1 MGSRPRAIVTG
12 AASGIGEAAARRL
25 LDEGCS
31 VVAVDINESGL
42 ERIAAAGAEPLV
54 ADLADL
60 EDRERVIAAGQG
72 STTSSTRRGSSASS
86 PCPSSRSTT
95 GARSSPIN
103 AEAIFF
109 LCQGIGPTMPPGSA
123 IVNLSSSSA
132 KLSNTVEAAVYAAS
146 KTTILSI
153 TRSFAYGLAEIPVRV
168 NAVCPAIIDTPM
180 QDKVLEQVAP
190 LRGMTVEELTE
201 ARNAS
206 VPLGRPASPEELAG
220 LIWFLLGEKPG
231 YMTGQAVNYGEA
243 TSPGDGAAPSC
254 RTVRRYVMEPRPA
267 LLSQLGMRGPS
278 SERAFSNLAAV
289 EE

>member
-1 MGSRPRAIVTG
+1 MGPRPKGMVTG
-12 AASGIGEAAARRL
+12 AASGIGEAVARRL

-31 VVAVDINESGL
+31 VVAVDINERGL
-42 ERIAAAGAEPLV
+42 AGIADAGAEPLV

-60 EDRERVIAAGQG
+60 EHRARVIEAGHGMDYLVNAAGIIRLKAL
-72 STTSSTRRGSSASS
+72 SEFTIDDWRDIFT
-86 PCPSSRSTT
+86 
-95 GARSSPIN
+95 IN

-132 KLSNTVEAAVYAAS
+132 KLSNTVEAAIYAAS

-180 QDKVLEQVAP
+180 QDKVLELVAP
-190 LRGMTVEELTE
+190 LRGMTVEELTV

-206 VPLGRPASPEELAG
+206 VPLGRTAAPEELAG

-231 YMTGQAVNYGEA
+231 YMTGQAVNYG
-243 TSPGDGAAPSC
+243 GG
-254 RTVRRYVMEPRPA
+254 YVTW
-267 LLSQLGMRGPS
+267 
-278 SERAFSNLAAV
+278 
-289 EE
+289 

>member
-1 MGSRPRAIVTG
+1 MDPRPRAMVTG
-12 AASGIGEAAARRL
+12 AASGIGQAAARRL
-25 LDEGCS
+25 IDEGCS
-31 VVAVDINESGL
+31 VMAVDINEAGL
-42 ERIAAAGAEPLV
+42 EPIVSEGATPLV

-60 EDRERVIAAGQG
+60 GDRARVVEAGKGVDYLVNAAGIIRLKPL
-72 STTSSTRRGSSASS
+72 SDFTVDDWRDIFT
-86 PCPSSRSTT
+86 
-95 GARSSPIN
+95 IN

-132 KLSNTVEAAVYAAS
+132 KLANTVEAAVYAAS

-153 TRSFAYGLAEIPVRV
+153 TRSFAYGLAKIPVRV

-180 QDKVLEQVAP
+180 QDKVLAQVAP
-190 LRGMTVEELTE
+190 IRGMTVEELTV

-231 YMTGQAVNYGEA
+231 YMTGQAINFG
-243 TSPGDGAAPSC
+243 GG
-254 RTVRRYVMEPRPA
+254 YVTW
-267 LLSQLGMRGPS
+267 
-278 SERAFSNLAAV
+278 
-289 EE
+289 

>member
-1 MGSRPRAIVTG
+1 MGSRPRAMVTG

-31 VVAVDINESGL
+31 VIAVDINEVGL
-42 ERIAAAGAEPLV
+42 QRIASEGAEPLV

-60 EDRERVIAAGQG
+60 DDRARVVEAGHGVDYLVNAAGIIRLKPL
-72 STTSSTRRGSSASS
+72 TDFTVDDWRDIFT
-86 PCPSSRSTT
+86 
-95 GARSSPIN
+95 IN

-109 LCQGIGPTMPPGSA
+109 LCQGIGSTMPPGSA

-153 TRSFAYGLAEIPVRV
+153 TRSFAYGLAKVPVRV

-190 LRGMTVEELTE
+190 LRGMTVEQLAE

-206 VPLGRPASPEELAG
+206 VPLGRAASPEELAG

-231 YMTGQAVNYGEA
+231 YMTGQALNYG
-243 TSPGDGAAPSC
+243 GG
-254 RTVRRYVMEPRPA
+254 YVTW
-267 LLSQLGMRGPS
+267 
-278 SERAFSNLAAV
+278 
-289 EE
+289 

>member
-1 MGSRPRAIVTG
+1 MGSRPQAMVTG
-12 AASGIGEAAARRL
+12 AASGIGQAAARRL

-42 ERIAAAGAEPLV
+42 DQISAEGARPLV

-60 EDRERVIAAGQG
+60 DDRERVITAGEGIDYLVNAAGIIRLKPLADF
-72 STTSSTRRGSSASS
+72 TVDDWRDIFT
-86 PCPSSRSTT
+86 
-95 GARSSPIN
+95 IN

-153 TRSFAYGLAEIPVRV
+153 TRSFAYGLAGIPVRV

-180 QDKVLEQVAP
+180 QDEVLEQVAP
-190 LRGMTVEELTE
+190 IRGMTVEELTT
-201 ARNAS
+201 ARNAT

-231 YMTGQAVNYGEA
+231 YMTGQAINYG
-243 TSPGDGAAPSC
+243 GG
-254 RTVRRYVMEPRPA
+254 YVTW
-267 LLSQLGMRGPS
+267 
-278 SERAFSNLAAV
+278 
-289 EE
+289 

>member
-1 MGSRPRAIVTG
+1 MGSRPRAMVTG
-12 AASGIGEAAARRL
+12 AASGIGQATSRRL

-31 VVAVDINESGL
+31 VIAVDMNESGL
-42 ERIAAAGAEPLV
+42 EQVTAAGAEPLV

-60 EDRERVIAAGQG
+60 EDRERVIA
-72 STTSSTRRGSSASS
+72 
-86 PCPSSRSTT
+86 T
-95 GARSSPIN
+95 GAGIDYLVNAAGIIRLKPLSEFTVDDWRDTFTVN

-109 LCQGIGPTMPPGSA
+109 LCQGIGPTMPAGGA

-132 KLSNTVEAAVYAAS
+132 KLATTVEAAVYAAS
-146 KTTILSI
+146 KTAILSI

-190 LRGMTVEELTE
+190 LRGMSVEELTI

-231 YMTGQAVNYGEA
+231 YMTGQAVNYG
-243 TSPGDGAAPSC
+243 GG
-254 RTVRRYVMEPRPA
+254 YVTW
-267 LLSQLGMRGPS
+267 
-278 SERAFSNLAAV
+278 
-289 EE
+289 

>member
-1 MGSRPRAIVTG
+1 MGPRPKGMVTG
-12 AASGIGEAAARRL
+12 AASGIGEAVARRL

-31 VVAVDINESGL
+31 VVAVDINERGL
-42 ERIAAAGAEPLV
+42 AGIADAGAEPLV

-60 EDRERVIAAGQG
+60 EDRARVIEAGHGMDYLVNAAGIIRLKAL
-72 STTSSTRRGSSASS
+72 SEFTIDDWRDIFT
-86 PCPSSRSTT
+86 
-95 GARSSPIN
+95 IN

-180 QDKVLEQVAP
+180 QDKVLELVAP
-190 LRGMTVEELTE
+190 LRGMTVEELTV

-206 VPLGRPASPEELAG
+206 VPLGRTAAPEELAG

-231 YMTGQAVNYGEA
+231 YMTGQAVNYG
-243 TSPGDGAAPSC
+243 GG
-254 RTVRRYVMEPRPA
+254 YVTW
-267 LLSQLGMRGPS
+267 
-278 SERAFSNLAAV
+278 
-289 EE
+289 

>member
-1 MGSRPRAIVTG
+1 MCPRPRAMVTG
-12 AASGIGEAAARRL
+12 AASGIGQAAARRL

-31 VVAVDINESGL
+31 VTAVDINEAGL
-42 ERIAAAGAEPLV
+42 EGIVSEGADPLV

-60 EDRERVIAAGQG
+60 GDRARVVEVGQGVDYLVNAAGIIRLKPL
-72 STTSSTRRGSSASS
+72 SDFTVEDWRDIFT
-86 PCPSSRSTT
+86 
-95 GARSSPIN
+95 IN

-153 TRSFAYGLAEIPVRV
+153 TRSFAYGLAKIPVRV

-190 LRGMTVEELTE
+190 IRGMSVEELTV

-231 YMTGQAVNYGEA
+231 YMTGQAVNYG
-243 TSPGDGAAPSC
+243 GG
-254 RTVRRYVMEPRPA
+254 YVTW
-267 LLSQLGMRGPS
+267 
-278 SERAFSNLAAV
+278 
-289 EE
+289 

>member
-1 MGSRPRAIVTG
+1 MGSRARAMVTG
-12 AASGIGEAAARRL
+12 AASGIGQAVARRL

-31 VVAVDINESGL
+31 VIAVDLNESGL
-42 ERIAAAGAEPLV
+42 EQIAAGGAEPLV

-60 EDRERVIAAGQG
+60 EDRARVIAAGQEIDYLVNAAG
-72 STTSSTRRGSSASS
+72 IIRLKALSEFTVDDWREIFT
-86 PCPSSRSTT
+86 
-95 GARSSPIN
+95 IN

-153 TRSFAYGLAEIPVRV
+153 TRSFAYGLANIPVRV

-180 QDKVLEQVAP
+180 QDRVLEQVAP
-190 LRGMTVEELTE
+190 LRGMTVEQLTE
-201 ARNAS
+201 VRNAS

-231 YMTGQAVNYGEA
+231 YMTGQAVNYG
-243 TSPGDGAAPSC
+243 GG
-254 RTVRRYVMEPRPA
+254 YVTW
-267 LLSQLGMRGPS
+267 
-278 SERAFSNLAAV
+278 
-289 EE
+289 

>member
-1 MGSRPRAIVTG
+1 MGSRPQAMVTG
-12 AASGIGEAAARRL
+12 AASGIGQAAARRL

-42 ERIAAAGAEPLV
+42 EQISAEGARPLV

-60 EDRERVIAAGQG
+60 DDRERVITAGEGIDYLVNAAGIIRLKPLADF
-72 STTSSTRRGSSASS
+72 TVDDWRDIFT
-86 PCPSSRSTT
+86 
-95 GARSSPIN
+95 IN

-153 TRSFAYGLAEIPVRV
+153 TRSFAYGMAGIPVRV

-180 QDKVLEQVAP
+180 QDEVLEQVAP
-190 LRGMTVEELTE
+190 IRGMTVEELTT
-201 ARNAS
+201 ARNAT

-231 YMTGQAVNYGEA
+231 YMTGQAINYG
-243 TSPGDGAAPSC
+243 GG
-254 RTVRRYVMEPRPA
+254 YVTW
-267 LLSQLGMRGPS
+267 
-278 SERAFSNLAAV
+278 
-289 EE
+289 

>member
-1 MGSRPRAIVTG
+1 MGPRPKGMVTG
-12 AASGIGEAAARRL
+12 AASGIGEAVARRL

-31 VVAVDINESGL
+31 VVAVDINERGL
-42 ERIAAAGAEPLV
+42 AGIADAGAEPLV

-60 EDRERVIAAGQG
+60 EDRARVIEAGHGMDYLVNAAGIIRLKAL
-72 STTSSTRRGSSASS
+72 SEFTVDDWRDIFT
-86 PCPSSRSTT
+86 
-95 GARSSPIN
+95 IN

-132 KLSNTVEAAVYAAS
+132 KLSNTVEAAIYAAS

-153 TRSFAYGLAEIPVRV
+153 TRSFAYGLAKIPVRV

-180 QDKVLEQVAP
+180 QDRVLEQVAP
-190 LRGMTVEELTE
+190 LRGMTVEELTV

-206 VPLGRPASPEELAG
+206 VPLGRTASAEELAG

-231 YMTGQAVNYGEA
+231 YMTGQSVNYG
-243 TSPGDGAAPSC
+243 GG
-254 RTVRRYVMEPRPA
+254 YVTW
-267 LLSQLGMRGPS
+267 
-278 SERAFSNLAAV
+278 
-289 EE
+289 

>member
-1 MGSRPRAIVTG
+1 MGSRPQAMVTG
-12 AASGIGEAAARRL
+12 AASGIGQAAARRL

-42 ERIAAAGAEPLV
+42 EQISAEGARPLV

-60 EDRERVIAAGQG
+60 DDRERVITAGEGIDYLVNAAGIIRLKPLADF
-72 STTSSTRRGSSASS
+72 TVDDWRDIFT
-86 PCPSSRSTT
+86 
-95 GARSSPIN
+95 IN

-153 TRSFAYGLAEIPVRV
+153 TRSFAYGLAGIPVRV

-180 QDKVLEQVAP
+180 QDEVLEQVAP
-190 LRGMTVEELTE
+190 IRGMTVEELTT
-201 ARNAS
+201 ARNAT

-231 YMTGQAVNYGEA
+231 YMTGQAINYG
-243 TSPGDGAAPSC
+243 GG
-254 RTVRRYVMEPRPA
+254 YVTW
-267 LLSQLGMRGPS
+267 
-278 SERAFSNLAAV
+278 
-289 EE
+289 